1 MILKD
6 ALENYYTYSGKASE
20 IVRQLGLAG
29 IAVVWLFK
37 QDNKQFAQIPAD
49 LKLPLFLIVI
59 GLACDLLQYA
69 VSTVIWGTYHR
80 HKERSGISPSDDF
93 KAPTPI
99 NIPGI
104 VFFALK
110 IILIIAAY
118 VFLLK
123 FINSVIIFK

>member
-6 ALENYYTYSGKASE
+6 ALENYYTFSGKTSE

-37 QDNKQFAQIPAD
+37 QDNKTFTQIPAD
-49 LKLPLFLIVI
+49 LKLPLLLIVV

-69 VSTVIWGTYHR
+69 VSTLIWGSYHR
-80 HKERSGISPSDDF
+80 YKEAGGINPKHSF
-93 KAPTPI
+93 QAPLSI

-104 VFFALK
+104 TFFVLK
-110 IILIIAAY
+110 ILFIGSAY
-118 VFLLK
+118 FYLLK
-123 FINSVIIFK
+123 YINSFIVFK

>member
-29 IAVVWLFK
+29 IAIVWLFK

-69 VSTVIWGTYHR
+69 VSTLIWGTYHR
-80 HKERSGISPSDDF
+80 YKEKSGTSPADEF
-93 KAPTPI
+93 NAPEPI

-104 VFFALK
+104 AFFTVK

-118 VFLLK
+118 FFLLK
-123 FINSVIIFK
+123 YINSVIIFK